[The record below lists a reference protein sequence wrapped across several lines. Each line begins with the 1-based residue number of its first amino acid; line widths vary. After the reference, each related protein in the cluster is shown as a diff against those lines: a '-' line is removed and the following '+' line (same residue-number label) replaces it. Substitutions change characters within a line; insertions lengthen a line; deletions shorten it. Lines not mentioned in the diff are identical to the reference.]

1 MKSNKINRRK
11 ELMQT
16 TVEIVA
22 EFGLTNFSMKKVT
35 EQAGVSEALIY
46 KYFGTKEQLLFD
58 CFIDIHRKIESVFE
72 GYPNL
77 SLTSPDDLYHMC
89 EMLWMTYF
97 QFLVKSKAYTIYYF
111 EYRDSPYINK
121 IQDHEKGLHIDSFK
135 NFSQILLEAPI
146 YRDAL
151 PNIDSDCLRTYFLDT
166 SGFFAKKIIRG
177 ELPDTE
183 YTYKTI
189 WQLLSNGLFGLLK
202 TKSR

>member
-16 TVEIVA
+16 TVQIVA
-22 EFGLTNFSMKKVT
+22 EIGLTNFSMKKVT

-46 KYFGTKEQLLFD
+46 KYFGTKERLLFD
-58 CFIDIHRKIESVFE
+58 CFIDIHRKIESIFE
-72 GYPNL
+72 GYPKPP
-77 SLTSPDDLYHMC
+77 LTSPDDLYHMC

-97 QFLVKSKAYTIYYF
+97 KFLVKGRAYTIYYF

-121 IQDHEKGLHIDSFK
+121 IQDLAEENHVDNFK
-135 NFSQILLEAPI
+135 NFSQMILESPI
-146 YRDAL
+146 YKEAL
-151 PNIDSDCLRTYFLDT
+151 QSIGSDCLRTYFLDT
-166 SGFFAKKIIRG
+166 SGIFAKRIIRG

-189 WQLLSNGLFGLLK
+189 WRLLSNGLFGLLEI
-202 TKSR
+202 KS